1 MTNYLHKGD
10 LPDDLDLGSVIAI
23 DREIMGPHPHQG

>member
-10 LPDDLDLGSVIAI
+10 LPDDLDLGDVIAI
-23 DREIMGPHPHQG
+23 DSEIMGLHPRP